1 MSKASLAS
9 SAQTNSPSLQE
20 SLKEKKLWVAV
31 AGVVLTLVS
40 SLATWLTVSVTLT
53 GPSTQFFSP
62 TLTVVISGYDAT
74 WNVTYAPLGI
84 RIIYFQLLSGA
95 IAFLTILLGIF
106 RMMPSRTTRGYLLI
120 LGGIVGVLAPVE
132 FAYAVIGQG
141 QTLNAQFQRLSPLI
155 GSLVQ
160 PNYNFTIGTGLVL
173 GLLGP
178 ILWIV
183 SGAIVFVEQLR
194 KPKPSPV
201 QVRAFE

>member
-1 MSKASLAS
+1 MSEASLAS
-9 SAQTNSPSLQE
+9 SAQMNSPSLQE

-31 AGVVLTLVS
+31 AGLVLTLVS
-40 SLATWLTVSVTLT
+40 SLATWLTASVTLT
-53 GPSTQFFSP
+53 GSSTQFFSP

-95 IAFLTILLGIF
+95 IAFLTVLLGIF
-106 RMMPSRTTRGYLLI
+106 KIIPSRTIRGYLLI
-120 LGGIVGVLAPVE
+120 LGGLVGVFAPVE
-132 FAYAVIGQG
+132 FAYAIIGQG

-160 PNYNFTIGTGLVL
+160 PNYDFTIGMGLVL
-173 GLLGP
+173 AVLGP
-178 ILWIV
+178 ILLIL
-183 SGAIVFVEQLR
+183 SGAIVFAEQLR

-201 QVRAFE
+201 QIRAFE

>member
-1 MSKASLAS
+1 MPEASLAS
-9 SAQTNSPSLQE
+9 SAQMNSPPLKE

-31 AGVVLTLVS
+31 AGVVLTLIS
-40 SLATWLTVSVTLT
+40 SLATWLTVSVALT
-53 GPSTQFFSP
+53 GSSTQFFSP

-84 RIIYFQLLSGA
+84 RIIYSQLLSGA
-95 IAFLTILLGIF
+95 IAFLTVLLGIF
-106 RMMPSRTTRGYLLI
+106 RMMPSKALRGYLLI
-120 LGGIVGVLAPVE
+120 LGGVVGVLGPVE

-141 QTLNAQFQRLSPLI
+141 QTLNAEFQRLSPLI

-173 GLLGP
+173 AVLGP
-178 ILWIV
+178 ILLIV
-183 SGAIVFVEQLR
+183 SGAIVLVEQLR